1 MSNKAWYEQLPI
13 CFIHGPITK
22 CVKLRVAHAPGM
34 PGSALTQLVQLNQRM
49 ADVEQAMQ
57 DTSDHLEAAVSTVLP
72 AITRHMAELA
82 EGLAKKPLEVDVH
95 RRKWNLVIHGL
106 EGVPVKMRQSHV
118 RPAKT
123 LLRLS

>member
-22 CVKLRVAHAPGM
+22 CIKLRVAHAPGM
-34 PGSALTQLVQLNQRM
+34 LGSALTQLVQLNQRM

-57 DTSDHLEAAVSTVLP
+57 DTRDHLE
-72 AITRHMAELA
+72 AELA

-106 EGVPVKMRQSHV
+106 DGVPVKMRQSHV